1 MNDGVYFANV
11 DSQARKVDMMHIDR
25 ETMEFERLN
34 RATQLR
40 RCQAEEAQNRAQ
52 RAKLKK
58 QRARLRLAQSV
69 LSYTVICVGMG
80 VCAWHGLAS
89 WRLAIPVMVV
99 CLAAGAWRVGR
110 GCR

>member
-40 RCQAEEAQNRAQ
+40 RCQAEEA
-52 RAKLKK
+52 
-58 QRARLRLAQSV
+58 
-69 LSYTVICVGMG
+69 
-80 VCAWHGLAS
+80 
-89 WRLAIPVMVV
+89 
-99 CLAAGAWRVGR
+99 
-110 GCR
+110 